1 MQNRPEMTDRHIV
14 VSTVDD
20 GKVTELTRQQ
30 TRFLS
35 LMSGWEQAGKYA
47 EEAANSAGIAA
58 QKLTIYQESVEAKA
72 NKMTAAFEDMSM
84 SLLSDGLVGGFYD
97 LGAAIFNAIAAIPA
111 FMKDGAAM
119 VALIT
124 ALTTGVN
131 MFSKTALGIGIL
143 NFGKTLGWPAMT
155 GDIVPIY
162 SKEAA

>member
-1 MQNRPEMTDRHIV
+1 MTSRRLLA

-35 LMSGWEQAGKYA
+35 LMEGWEQAGKYA
-47 EEAANSAGIAA
+47 EEAADSAGVAA

-97 LGAAIFNAIAAIPA
+97 FGAAIFNVISATPA
-111 FMKDGAAM
+111 FLKDGAAIA
-119 VALIT
+119 ALIT
-124 ALTTGVN
+124 TLTTGFN
-131 MFSKTALGIGIL
+131 MFSKTTLGIGVL
-143 NFGKTLGWPAMT
+143 NFGKTLGWPETT
-155 GDIVPIY
+155 GDNIVPIY
-162 SKEAA
+162 SKKVA